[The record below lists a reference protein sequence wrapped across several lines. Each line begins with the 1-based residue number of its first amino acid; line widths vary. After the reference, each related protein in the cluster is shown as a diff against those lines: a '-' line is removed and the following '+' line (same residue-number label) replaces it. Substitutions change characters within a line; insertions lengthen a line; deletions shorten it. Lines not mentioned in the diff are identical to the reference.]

1 MSLSRWPGREKGRC
15 LKLSRILAILK
26 KEVLQMRRDRLTLAI
41 TIALPLVQLLLFG
54 YAIQTEVK
62 HIPTAVFDQSLS
74 AESRDLL
81 EAFSA
86 SGYFDITCAAE
97 GYDEITGLI
106 DSGKAKIGIIFPP
119 DFKESLKTGDTAAV
133 QVLVDASDSMVSSTA
148 IATANSIGLLKSQK
162 IIAQKAQVQ
171 NIPYDIRVRPWYNP
185 DGITAYYMVPAI
197 LGIIV
202 TMTMVIMTSMAIVRE
217 REKGTLE
224 QLLVTP
230 IRSYEL
236 MIGKIIPYIALGYVQ
251 ITVALLVGSLVFK
264 VPIRGS
270 LLELYLLTLFF
281 ITASLGL
288 GILISNV
295 AKSQMQAMQMS
306 FFVMLPSIL
315 LSGFLFPREAM
326 PLIIQYI
333 GNLIPMTFYLPII
346 RGIVLKGIGFPY
358 LISQVA
364 ALLVFTVV
372 LIALSIIKFKKQIA

>member
-1 MSLSRWPGREKGRC
+1 MGR
-15 LKLSRILAILK
+15 IMAILK
-26 KEVLQMRRDRLTLAI
+26 KEILQMRRDRLTLGMVFM
-41 TIALPLVQLLLFG
+41 LPMVQLLIFG
-54 YAIQTEVK
+54 FAIQTEVK

-86 SGYFDITCAAE
+86 SGYFDIAYNAK
-97 GYDEITGLI
+97 GYAEITKMI
-106 DSGKAKIGIIFPP
+106 DSGKARVGIIFPP
-119 DFKESLKTGDTAAV
+119 DFAERLKRGDTAPV
-133 QVLVDASDSMVSSTA
+133 QVLVDASDSMSSASA

-162 IIAQKAQVQ
+162 ILLQKAPAQ

-202 TMTMVIMTSMAIVRE
+202 TMTMVMMTSMAIVRE
-217 REKGTLE
+217 RERGTLE

-251 ITVALLVGSLVFK
+251 ITVALLVGVAVFR

-270 LLELYLLTLFF
+270 LAELYLLTLFF
-281 ITASLGL
+281 ITASLGI
-288 GILISNV
+288 GILISNI
-295 AKSQMQAMQMS
+295 ARTQMQAFQMS
-306 FFVMLPSIL
+306 FFVLLPSIL
-315 LSGFLFPREAM
+315 LSGFMFPREAM
-326 PLIIQYI
+326 PVIIQYI
-333 GNLIPMTFYLPII
+333 GNLIPLTFYLTII
-346 RGIVLKGIGFPY
+346 RGIILKGIGFPY

-364 ALLVFTVV
+364 ALLVFSMV
-372 LIALSIIKFKKQIA
+372 LTALSILKFKKKIA